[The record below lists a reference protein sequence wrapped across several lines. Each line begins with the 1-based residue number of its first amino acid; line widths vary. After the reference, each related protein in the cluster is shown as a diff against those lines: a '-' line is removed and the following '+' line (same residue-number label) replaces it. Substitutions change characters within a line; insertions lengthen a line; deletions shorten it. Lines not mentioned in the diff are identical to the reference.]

1 MVLRERDRARHGVS
15 SVFILFFRGTKRSKL
30 SWIFFPLLKEKSVG
44 ETRRYLKKRGPTYPL
59 ACFRSSSPSSVKSF
73 CKSSTSMPSS
83 PSARSRAI
91 AAEILV
97 LFVAR
102 ARRGRCFRDADD
114 DFIVEP
120 SGRPLLREHNAKS
133 SLNPNPNP
141 RGASNSSQWRK
152 QKHRRICGAI
162 PSPARR
168 RAGKRPGSKKA
179 VRWFVR
185 FFFFFFLVDQKNPF
199 FLRRRHFF

>member
-1 MVLRERDRARHGVS
+1 MAIVS
-15 SVFILFFRGTKRSKL
+15 TSVVFLGDTKRRVKNSHTNEGK
-30 SWIFFPLLKEKSVG
+30 KSVG
-44 ETRRYLKKRGPTYPL
+44 NETRRYLKKEDRLTYPL

-102 ARRGRCFRDADD
+102 ARRGRCFRDTD

-141 RGASNSSQWRK
+141 TG
-152 QKHRRICGAI
+152 
-162 PSPARR
+162 P
-168 RAGKRPGSKKA
+168 PGILT
-179 VRWFVR
+179 RE
-185 FFFFFFLVDQKNPF
+185 
-199 FLRRRHFF
+199 

>member
-1 MVLRERDRARHGVS
+1 MAIVS
-15 SVFILFFRGTKRSKL
+15 TSVVFLGDTKRSE
-30 SWIFFPLLKEKSVG
+30 KESPKTNEGKKSVG
-44 ETRRYLKKRGPTYPL
+44 NETRRYLKKEDRLTYPL

-141 RGASNSSQWRK
+141 TG
-152 QKHRRICGAI
+152 
-162 PSPARR
+162 PP
-168 RAGKRPGSKKA
+168 PGILT
-179 VRWFVR
+179 RE
-185 FFFFFFLVDQKNPF
+185 
-199 FLRRRHFF
+199 